1 MKPLRIFFVDKI
13 NLQTEAL
20 KNKLSNIDSVKFI
33 VSIANIKNAE
43 STFADSGERCDVI
56 LFGEKVASSII
67 IRLTKIFRSHN
78 IVIPIFIL
86 TKQSEARVAWKYRT
100 IGVDDMLNIA
110 DIDTPL
116 FSWSFMSAIEQAML
130 KKKASEYDVLH
141 RRLKRINSTL
151 SSLVH
156 DINNPLSV
164 IRLAMYHLDD
174 PKLSLDKKDTFLKML
189 INNIERL
196 DTQMKEL
203 RIIRRQLNGDSTTEP
218 KVLAFKPNIDALIA
232 R

>member
-13 NLQTEAL
+13 NSHSEAL
-20 KNKLSNIDSVKFI
+20 KNKLSNVESVKFL
-33 VSIANIKNAE
+33 VSMAGIKNAGP
-43 STFADSGERCDVI
+43 TFAESGNRFDVI
-56 LFGEKVASSII
+56 LFGEKVAASIV

-86 TKQSEARVAWKYRT
+86 TKQSEARVARKYRT
-100 IGVDDMLNIA
+100 IGIDDMLNIA

-164 IRLAMYHLDD
+164 IRLAMYHLDN
-174 PKLSLDKKDTFLKML
+174 PKLSIEKKETFMKML

-196 DTQMKEL
+196 DNQMKEL

-218 KVLAFKPNIDALIA
+218 KVLAFKPNIDAMIA
-232 R
+232 K

>member
-13 NLQTEAL
+13 NSHSETL
-20 KNKLSNIDSVKFI
+20 KNKLSTVDTVKFI
-33 VSIANIKNAE
+33 VSLTSIKNAE
-43 STFADSGERCDVI
+43 STFTDSGDRFDVI
-56 LFGEKVASSII
+56 LFGEKVAPNIV
-67 IRLTKIFRSHN
+67 IRLTRIFRSHN

-86 TKQSEARVAWKYRT
+86 TKQSEAHVARKYRSV
-100 IGVDDMLNIA
+100 GVDDMLNIA

-141 RRLKRINSTL
+141 RRLKRISETL
-151 SSLVH
+151 ASLVH
-156 DINNPLSV
+156 DINNPLSI
-164 IRLAMYHLDD
+164 IRIAMYHLDN
-174 PKLSLDKKDTFLKML
+174 PNLPLEKKDTFLKML

-203 RIIRRQLNGDSTTEP
+203 RIIRRQLNGDSPTEP
-218 KVLAFKPNIDALIA
+218 KVLVFKPNIDARIA